1 MDYSRYI
8 KFWLMAIGFFVL
20 LIATAGVV
28 VVAMWEENYLKA
40 IFFLLLWGM
49 YSGVA
54 KALRDYGE
62 KLIEDKRKEDNDDT
76 NGEA

>member
-1 MDYSRYI
+1 MNKRI
-8 KFWLMAIGFFVL
+8 KFIVVAIAFFTL

-40 IFFLLLWGM
+40 IFFLLLWGL
-49 YSGVA
+49 YGGVA
-54 KALRDYGE
+54 KALRTYGKSILRE
-62 KLIEDKRKEDNDDT
+62 ERKMNDGH

>member
-1 MDYSRYI
+1 MNKRI
-8 KFWLMAIGFFVL
+8 KFIVVAIAFFAL

-28 VVAMWEENYLKA
+28 IVAMWEENYLKA
-40 IFFLLLWGM
+40 IFFLLLWGL

-62 KLIEDKRKEDNDDT
+62 KLIEDKRKED
-76 NGEA
+76 E

>member
-1 MDYSRYI
+1 MNKYTR
-8 KFWLMAIGFFVL
+8 FGVMAIAFFVL
-20 LIATAGVV
+20 MIATAGVIV
-28 VVAMWEENYLKA
+28 NALWNENYLQA
-40 IFFLLLWGM
+40 IFFLLLYGM
-49 YSGVA
+49 YGGVA

>member
-1 MDYSRYI
+1 MDKRI
-8 KFWLMAIGFFVL
+8 KFIVMAIAFFVL
-20 LIATAGVV
+20 VIATAGVIV
-28 VVAMWEENYLKA
+28 NALWNENYLQA
-40 IFFLLLWGM
+40 IFFLLLYGM
-49 YSGVA
+49 YGGVA